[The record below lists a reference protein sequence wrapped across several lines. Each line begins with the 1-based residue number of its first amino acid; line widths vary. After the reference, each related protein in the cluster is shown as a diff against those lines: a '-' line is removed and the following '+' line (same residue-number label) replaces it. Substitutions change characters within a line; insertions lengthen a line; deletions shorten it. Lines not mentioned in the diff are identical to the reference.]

1 MPTLSAAPP
10 RTCYPQQISE
20 QVAFDI
26 ARNSQGSFQPIFGRF
41 DVEDLQALLVELNRA
56 RLSGGLGEGAPP
68 LLHLYF
74 GDTRGTADAKV
85 PSEILLSVQDLEQ
98 EEAAGQALMAP
109 KGAVMHV
116 VYDRVHDASEPVSD
130 EMARRIYKSHSPQ
143 LRHHHV
149 DPMGLQALLL
159 QASKR
164 GSTVHAYFGRNPHR
178 AAAGLDPD
186 PDTIVLASRPPIDAT
201 NTGLDEGEV
210 EFLEH
215 TNDWP

>member
-20 QVAFDI
+20 REAFEI

-41 DVEDLQALLVELNRA
+41 DVEDLLALIVELNRA
-56 RLSGGLGEGAPP
+56 RLSGRLSADGPP
-68 LLHLYF
+68 LLHVYF
-74 GDTRGTADAKV
+74 GDARGTDSAQA
-85 PSEILLSVQDLEQ
+85 PSEIMLSMLDLE
-98 EEAAGQALMAP
+98 EDLQASMAP
-109 KGAVMHV
+109 QGAVEHV

-130 EMARRIYKSHSPQ
+130 EMARRIFKSHKPQ
-143 LRHHHV
+143 LRHHHL

-164 GSTVHAYFGRNPHR
+164 GSPVHAYFGRN
-178 AAAGLDPD
+178 AQQGNAGSNSD

-201 NTGLDEGEV
+201 NMSLDEGRV

-215 TNDWP
+215 TNDWPPR